1 MLTLTPIKLLILQ
14 IAAHLSFI
22 PMIMYGEWYHW
33 AIALFTYFVTGCF
46 GMTMTFHRLLSHKSW
61 NAPKWFEIFGTLAG
75 TYGLTGSSIGWVAVH
90 REHHHYTDQER
101 DPHSPKHKGF
111 VRVQWLSM
119 FDTPNPKYATHLMR
133 DKLHTLTH
141 KYYIHLHV
149 AVIVFWSLI
158 DPMLLVSAYLV
169 PAAIL
174 WNAGSFINTLT
185 HMIGYRNFDTND
197 DSTNISLLGILMWG
211 EGWHNN
217 HHAKPNSWS
226 FKERWWEFDIGG
238 WFIERLNTKPI
249 DRS

>member
-33 AIALFTYFVTGCF
+33 AIAFFTYFVTGCF

-111 VRVQWLSM
+111 VRVLDIDPTFSVSYDQEVWSFILTMHSVHVGKKKAWQSEGITQGKLIPR
-119 FDTPNPKYATHLMR
+119 DTRP
-133 DKLHTLTH
+133 HTLSQ
-141 KYYIHLHV
+141 
-149 AVIVFWSLI
+149 F
-158 DPMLLVSAYLV
+158 
-169 PAAIL
+169 
-174 WNAGSFINTLT
+174 
-185 HMIGYRNFDTND
+185 
-197 DSTNISLLGILMWG
+197 
-211 EGWHNN
+211 
-217 HHAKPNSWS
+217 
-226 FKERWWEFDIGG
+226 
-238 WFIERLNTKPI
+238 
-249 DRS
+249 